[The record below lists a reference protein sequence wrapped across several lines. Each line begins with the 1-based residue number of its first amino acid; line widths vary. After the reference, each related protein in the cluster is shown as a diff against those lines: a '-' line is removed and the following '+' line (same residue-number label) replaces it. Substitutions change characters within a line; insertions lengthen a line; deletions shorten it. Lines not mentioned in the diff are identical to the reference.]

1 MDFKI
6 QKLDQKHRNY
16 AEPINARWHC
26 ELNGVEYFNRTQ
38 DGLRE
43 CIDRMLDIQKNGPKK
58 PEPRRGSSA
67 AQASGGSAKPG
78 ATATAGAAA
87 TAGATTTGA
96 GTDKKAAKETK
107 ETNTDKASTKAGS

>member
-16 AEPINARWHC
+16 SEPINARWHY
-26 ELNGVEYFNRTQ
+26 ELNCVECFNRTQ

-43 CIDRMLDIQKNGPKK
+43 CIERMLDIQKNGPKK

-67 AQASGGSAKPG
+67 AQTQGAAQTQPGAPVQPGTTATAS
-78 ATATAGAAA
+78 ATATNAKADEKA
-87 TAGATTTGA
+87 T
-96 GTDKKAAKETK
+96 KETK
-107 ETNTDKASTKAGS
+107 TDKASKAGS

>member
-16 AEPINARWHC
+16 SEPINARWHC

-43 CIDRMLDIQKNGPKK
+43 CIERMLDIQKNGPKK

-67 AQASGGSAKPG
+67 AQTQGAAQTQPGAPTPPGTTATAS
-78 ATATAGAAA
+78 ATATGV
-87 TAGATTTGA
+87 
-96 GTDKKAAKETK
+96 KADEKETK
-107 ETNTDKASTKAGS
+107 GAKTDKASKAKS